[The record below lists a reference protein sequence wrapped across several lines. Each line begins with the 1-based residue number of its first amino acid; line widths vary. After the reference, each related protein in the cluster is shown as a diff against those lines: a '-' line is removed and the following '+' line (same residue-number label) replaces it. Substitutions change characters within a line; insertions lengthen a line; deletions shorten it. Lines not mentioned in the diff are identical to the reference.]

1 MKGFQHMLAA
11 SAVALGMAI
20 GAPSASAEIQ
30 SESFKVVG
38 TWHNLPPYYM
48 FEKPFWEKQVSEL
61 SGGKITAKI
70 NPITELGLKGFEVAR
85 LTKIGV
91 FDVVFGSFG
100 YVASEAP
107 EIEGADLS
115 SVSNSF

>member
-11 SAVALGMAI
+11 SAIALGMAM

-48 FEKPFWEKQVSEL
+48 FEKPFWKNRSVSF
-61 SGGKITAKI
+61 
-70 NPITELGLKGFEVAR
+70 PVAR
-85 LTKIGV
+85 LPARSIR
-91 FDVVFGSFG
+91 SRNW
-100 YVASEAP
+100 A
-107 EIEGADLS
+107 
-115 SVSNSF
+115 

>member
-11 SAVALGMAI
+11 SAIALGMAM

-48 FEKPFWEKQVSEL
+48 FEKPF
-61 SGGKITAKI
+61 
-70 NPITELGLKGFEVAR
+70 
-85 LTKIGV
+85 
-91 FDVVFGSFG
+91 
-100 YVASEAP
+100 
-107 EIEGADLS
+107 
-115 SVSNSF
+115 